1 MGLYEIGECSYC
13 DKKNKILR
21 PTPFVADYK
30 YKAMMCE
37 HCWNDT
43 DKEYEN
49 LNGEYISDFKSN
61 KEEYEKFNKM
71 IFKGKNIQELINY
84 LESIKEQ
91 SGGKTEVRVDGQVI
105 ADFEDYIDVD
115 HVRDYIDF
123 VTPSFISM

>member
-43 DKEYEN
+43 DK
-49 LNGEYISDFKSN
+49 
-61 KEEYEKFNKM
+61 EYEKFNKM